1 MSNPTIINEQG
12 NDPKP
17 TAHANGASLPD
28 GGVGLWQVFLIFLRL
43 GLTSFGGPVAH
54 ISYFRE
60 EFVAR
65 RKWLSDARYADLV
78 ALCQFAPGPASS
90 QVGMGIGMALGGI
103 RGSLVAWLGFTMPSA
118 IVLAILGMAF
128 VEFDLGSVEGIIRG
142 LKLVA
147 VGVVAHAL
155 LGMARSLCPDIP
167 RAAMA
172 VVAAIIMIASDTVM
186 AQFGVIIAGMIAGY
200 VLLRGKV
207 NQESL
212 DDHPVRSA
220 KGAVVALVLFFALLA
235 ILPIAAQLD
244 GTGLFAVI
252 DGFYRS
258 GALVFGGGHVVL
270 PLLQNA
276 VVDPGWVDAETFLAG
291 YGATQ
296 AVPGPIFTFAAY
308 LGAALHTGAGGTGIM
323 VSALTSLVT
332 LIAIFLPAWLLVIGL
347 LPFWDRVRHV
357 PSMRAGM
364 MGVNAAVVGLLAAVL
379 YDPIWTGTIHDV
391 KDVVIVALAFVVLQW
406 RVMPVWAL
414 VLAGGAGGAVMGV
427 LGLAEAIT

>member
-1 MSNPTIINEQG
+1 MSNPTVK
-12 NDPKP
+12 NDQASVPKSEE
-17 TAHANGASLPD
+17 NGASLPA

-118 IVLAILGMAF
+118 IVLAVLGMAF
-128 VEFDLGSVEGIIRG
+128 VGFDLGSVDGVIRG

-155 LGMARSLCPDIP
+155 LGMSRSLCPDIP

-172 VVAAIIMIASDTVM
+172 VIAAIIMIASDTVL
-186 AQFGVIIAGMIAGY
+186 AQFGVIICGMITGY
-200 VLLRGKV
+200 ILLRGKV
-207 NQESL
+207 DQDSL

-220 KGAVVALVLFFALLA
+220 KGGIVALVLFFALLA
-235 ILPIAAQLD
+235 ILPIAAQVD

-276 VVDPGWVDAETFLAG
+276 VVDPGWVDADTFLAG

-323 VSALTSLVT
+323 VSAMTSLVT

-357 PSMRAGM
+357 PSMRAGL
-364 MGVNAAVVGLLAAVL
+364 MGVNAAVVGLMAAVL
-379 YDPIWTGTIHDV
+379 YDPIWTGAIHDLF
-391 KDVVIVALAFVVLQW
+391 DIGCVIIAFVVLQW
-406 RVMPVWAL
+406 RVVPVWAL
-414 VLAGGAGGAVMGV
+414 VGIGALAGFVV
-427 LGLAEAIT
+427 GLI

>member
-1 MSNPTIINEQG
+1 MSDLTKNNQPVIEQL
-12 NDPKP
+12 PKS
-17 TAHANGASLPD
+17 ARNGD
-28 GGVGLWQVFLIFLRL
+28 VGLWQIFLIFLRL

-60 EFVAR
+60 EFVVR

-90 QVGMGIGMALGGI
+90 QVGMGIGMVLGGV

-118 IVLAILGMAF
+118 IVLAALGMSF
-128 VEFDLGSVEGIIRG
+128 VGFDLTTVEGVIWG

-155 LGMARSLCPDIP
+155 LGMARTLCPDIP
-167 RAAMA
+167 RAIFAII
-172 VVAAIIMIASDTVM
+172 AAIVMIASDTVLT
-186 AQFGVIIAGMIAGY
+186 QFVVIIGGLVAGFAFLRDKAGDDDG
-200 VLLRGKV
+200 RG
-207 NQESL
+207 
-212 DDHPVRSA
+212 DAPRSA
-220 KGAVVALVLFFALLA
+220 KGALLA
-235 ILPIAAQLD
+235 LGAFLGLLVILPFAAGLD
-244 GTGLFAVI
+244 PSGLFAVV

-276 VVDPGWVDAETFLAG
+276 VVDPGWVDPETFLAG

-308 LGAALHTGAGGTGIM
+308 LGAALPTGAGHTGILI
-323 VSALTSLVT
+323 SAMMACVT
-332 LIAIFLPAWLLVIGL
+332 LVAIFLPAWLLVIGL
-347 LPFWDRVRHV
+347 LPFWDRVRHIS
-357 PSMRAGM
+357 SMRAGL

-379 YDPIWTGTIHDV
+379 YDPIWTGAIHDV
-391 KDVVIVALAFVVLQW
+391 FDVGCVILVFAILQW
-406 RVMPVWAL
+406 RVIPVWAL
-414 VLAGGAGGAVMGV
+414 VGLGAMVGY
-427 LGLAEAIT
+427 LSGLI

>member
-1 MSNPTIINEQG
+1 MSNPIKTNQSVTDEG
-12 NDPKP
+12 L
-17 TAHANGASLPD
+17 ASAP
-28 GGVGLWQVFLIFLRL
+28 GVGVGLWQIFLIFLRL

-78 ALCQFAPGPASS
+78 ALCQFVPGPASS
-90 QVGMGIGMALGGI
+90 QVGMGIGMALGGV
-103 RGSLVAWLGFTMPSA
+103 RGSLVAWFGFTMPSA

-128 VEFDLGSVEGIIRG
+128 VSFDLVAVDGVIRG
-142 LKLVA
+142 LKLIA

-155 LGMARSLCPDIP
+155 LGMARTLCPDIP
-167 RAAMA
+167 RILFAIL
-172 VVAAIIMIASDTVM
+172 AAIIMIASDTVL
-186 AQFGVIIAGMIAGY
+186 AQFGVILGGMGAGF
-200 VLLRGKV
+200 VLLRHKV
-207 NQESL
+207 TE
-212 DDHPVRSA
+212 DDGEHPVARSA
-220 KGAVVALVLFFALLA
+220 KGAVLALGVFFGLLI
-235 ILPIAAQLD
+235 ILPIAAGLD
-244 GTGLFAVI
+244 ASGLFAVI

-276 VVDPGWVDAETFLAG
+276 VVDPGWVDPETFLAG

-308 LGAALHTGAGGTGIM
+308 LGAALHTGAGQTGILI
-323 VSALTSLVT
+323 SAITACVT

-347 LPFWDRVRHV
+347 LPFWDRVRHIS
-357 PSMRAGM
+357 SMRAGL

-379 YDPIWTGTIHDV
+379 YDPIWTGAIHDV
-391 KDVVIVALAFVVLQW
+391 FDIGCVILAFAILQW
-406 RVMPVWAL
+406 RVIPVWAL
-414 VLAGGAGGAVMGV
+414 VGLGALVGYLAG
-427 LGLAEAIT
+427 LI

>member
-1 MSNPTIINEQG
+1 MTDQG
-12 NDPKP
+12 L
-17 TAHANGASLPD
+17 ASAP
-28 GGVGLWQVFLIFLRL
+28 GVGVGLWQIFLIFLRL

-78 ALCQFAPGPASS
+78 ALCQFVPGPASS
-90 QVGMGIGMALGGI
+90 QVGMGIGMALGGV
-103 RGSLVAWLGFTMPSA
+103 RGSLVAWFGFTMPSA

-128 VEFDLGSVEGIIRG
+128 VSVDLAAVDGVIRG
-142 LKLVA
+142 LKLIA

-155 LGMARSLCPDIP
+155 LGMARTLCPDIP
-167 RAAMA
+167 RILFAIFAA
-172 VVAAIIMIASDTVM
+172 VIMIASDTVL
-186 AQFGVIIAGMIAGY
+186 AQFIVILGGMVAGFT
-200 VLLRGKV
+200 LLRHKV
-207 NQESL
+207 T
-212 DDHPVRSA
+212 DDDGEHPVARSA
-220 KGAVVALVLFFALLA
+220 KGAVLALGVFFGLLI
-235 ILPIAAQLD
+235 ILPIAAGLD
-244 GTGLFAVI
+244 PSGLFAVI

-276 VVDPGWVDAETFLAG
+276 VVDPGWVDPETFLAG

-308 LGAALHTGAGGTGIM
+308 LGAALHTGAGQTGI
-323 VSALTSLVT
+323 LTSAITACVT

-347 LPFWDRVRHV
+347 LPFWDRVRHI
-357 PSMRAGM
+357 SFMRAGL

-379 YDPIWTGTIHDV
+379 YDPIWTGAIHDV
-391 KDVVIVALAFVVLQW
+391 FDIGCVILAFAILQW
-406 RVMPVWAL
+406 RVIPVWAL
-414 VLAGGAGGAVMGV
+414 VGLGALVGYLAG
-427 LGLAEAIT
+427 LI

>member
-1 MSNPTIINEQG
+1 MTDEGPASAP
-12 NDPKP
+12 
-17 TAHANGASLPD
+17 GA
-28 GGVGLWQVFLIFLRL
+28 GAGVGLWQIFLIFLRL

-78 ALCQFAPGPASS
+78 ALCQFVPGPASS
-90 QVGMGIGMALGGI
+90 QVGMGIGMALGGV
-103 RGSLVAWLGFTMPSA
+103 RGSLVAWFGFTMPSA

-128 VEFDLGSVEGIIRG
+128 VSFDLAAIDGVIRG
-142 LKLVA
+142 LKLIA

-155 LGMARSLCPDIP
+155 LGMARTLCPDIP
-167 RAAMA
+167 RILFSIL
-172 VVAAIIMIASDTVM
+172 AAIIMIASDTVL
-186 AQFGVIIAGMIAGY
+186 AQFGVILGGMGAGF
-200 VLLRGKV
+200 VLLRDKV
-207 NQESL
+207 T
-212 DDHPVRSA
+212 DDDGEPPVAHSA
-220 KGAVVALVLFFALLA
+220 KGAVLALGVFFGLLI
-235 ILPIAAQLD
+235 ILPIAAGLD
-244 GTGLFAVI
+244 PSGLFAVI

-276 VVDPGWVDAETFLAG
+276 VVDPGWVDPETFLAG

-308 LGAALHTGAGGTGIM
+308 LGAALHTGAGQTGILI
-323 VSALTSLVT
+323 SAITACVT

-347 LPFWDRVRHV
+347 LPFWDRVRHIS
-357 PSMRAGM
+357 SMRAGL

-379 YDPIWTGTIHDV
+379 YDPIWTGAIHDV
-391 KDVVIVALAFVVLQW
+391 FDIGCVILAFAILQW
-406 RVMPVWAL
+406 RIMPVWAL
-414 VLAGGAGGAVMGV
+414 VGLGALVGYLAG
-427 LGLAEAIT
+427 LI

>member
-1 MSNPTIINEQG
+1 MSNPTIKNEQG
-12 NDPKP
+12 NDHKP

-28 GGVGLWQVFLIFLRL
+28 GGVGLWRVFLIFLRL

-128 VEFDLGSVEGIIRG
+128 VGFDLGSVEGVIRG

-244 GTGLFAVI
+244 DTGLFAVI

-357 PSMRAGM
+357 PSMRAGL

-379 YDPIWTGTIHDV
+379 YDPIWTGAIHDLF
-391 KDVVIVALAFVVLQW
+391 DIGCVIIAFVVLQW
-406 RVMPVWAL
+406 RVVPVWAL
-414 VLAGGAGGAVMGV
+414 VGIGALAGFIV
-427 LGLAEAIT
+427 GLI

>member
-1 MSNPTIINEQG
+1 MSNPTIKNEQG
-12 NDPKP
+12 TDPKP

-128 VEFDLGSVEGIIRG
+128 VGFDLGSVEGIIRG

-357 PSMRAGM
+357 PSMRAGL

-379 YDPIWTGTIHDV
+379 YDPIWTGAIHDLF
-391 KDVVIVALAFVVLQW
+391 DIGCVIIAFVVLQW
-406 RVMPVWAL
+406 RVVPVWAL
-414 VLAGGAGGAVMGV
+414 VGIGALAGFIV
-427 LGLAEAIT
+427 GLI

>member
-1 MSNPTIINEQG
+1 MSSPTVKNEQAS
-12 NDPKP
+12 DPKSEE
-17 TAHANGASLPD
+17 NGASLPA

-118 IVLAILGMAF
+118 IVLAVLGMAF
-128 VEFDLGSVEGIIRG
+128 VGFDIGSVDGVIRG

-167 RAAMA
+167 RAVMA
-172 VVAAIIMIASDTVM
+172 VIAAIIMIASDTVL
-186 AQFGVIIAGMIAGY
+186 AQFGVIICGMIAGY
-200 VLLRGKV
+200 ILLRGKV
-207 NQESL
+207 NQDSL

-220 KGAVVALVLFFALLA
+220 KGAIVALVLFFALLV

-276 VVDPGWVDAETFLAG
+276 VVDPGWVDADTFLAG

-308 LGAALHTGAGGTGIM
+308 LGAALHPGAGGTGVMI
-323 VSALTSLVT
+323 SAVTSLVT

-357 PSMRAGM
+357 PSMRAGL

-379 YDPIWTGTIHDV
+379 YDPIWTGAIHDLF
-391 KDVVIVALAFVVLQW
+391 DIGCVIIAFAVLQW
-406 RVMPVWAL
+406 RVVSVWAL
-414 VLAGGAGGAVMGV
+414 VGIGALAGFVV
-427 LGLAEAIT
+427 GLI

>member
-1 MSNPTIINEQG
+1 MSNPTVENKKG
-12 NDPKP
+12 SDPKSE
-17 TAHANGASLPD
+17 ANGASLPAD
-28 GGVGLWQVFLIFLRL
+28 GVGLWQVFLIFLRL

-65 RKWLSDARYADLV
+65 RKWLSDAGYADLV

-90 QVGMGIGMALGGI
+90 QVGMGIGMVLGGI

-118 IVLAILGMAF
+118 IVLAVLGMAF
-128 VEFDLGSVEGIIRG
+128 VGFDLGSVDGVIRG

-172 VVAAIIMIASDTVM
+172 VVAAIIMIASDTVL
-186 AQFGVIIAGMIAGY
+186 AQFGVIIAGMIAGF

-207 NQESL
+207 DPDSV
-212 DDHPVRSA
+212 DGHPVRSA
-220 KGAVVALVLFFALLA
+220 KGAIVALVLFFALLA
-235 ILPIAAQLD
+235 ILPIIAQLD

-276 VVDPGWVDAETFLAG
+276 VVDPGWVDADTFLAG

-308 LGAALHTGAGGTGIM
+308 LGAALHTGAGGAGIM
-323 VSALTSLVT
+323 ISAVTSLVT

-357 PSMRAGM
+357 PSMRAGL

-379 YDPIWTGTIHDV
+379 YDPIWTGAIHDLF
-391 KDVVIVALAFVVLQW
+391 DIGCVIIAFAVLQW
-406 RVMPVWAL
+406 RVVPVWAL
-414 VLAGGAGGAVMGV
+414 VGIGALAGFIV
-427 LGLAEAIT
+427 GLI

>member
-1 MSNPTIINEQG
+1 MSNPIKTNQSATDEG
-12 NDPKP
+12 PASAP
-17 TAHANGASLPD
+17 GAGAS
-28 GGVGLWQVFLIFLRL
+28 VGLWQIFLIFLRL

-60 EFVAR
+60 EFVVR

-78 ALCQFAPGPASS
+78 ALCQFVPGPASS
-90 QVGMGIGMALGGI
+90 QVGMGIGMALVGV
-103 RGSLVAWLGFTMPSA
+103 RGSLVAWFGFTMPSA

-128 VEFDLGSVEGIIRG
+128 VSFDLVAVDGVIRG
-142 LKLVA
+142 LKLIA

-155 LGMARSLCPDIP
+155 LGMARTLCPDIP
-167 RAAMA
+167 RILFAIL
-172 VVAAIIMIASDTVM
+172 AAIIMIASDTVL
-186 AQFGVIIAGMIAGY
+186 AQFGVILGGMVAGF
-200 VLLRGKV
+200 VLLRDKV
-207 NQESL
+207 A
-212 DDHPVRSA
+212 DDDGEHLVARSA
-220 KGAVVALVLFFALLA
+220 KGAVLALGVFFGLLI
-235 ILPIAAQLD
+235 ILPIAAGLD
-244 GTGLFAVI
+244 SSGLFAVI

-276 VVDPGWVDAETFLAG
+276 VVDPGWVDPETFLAG

-308 LGAALHTGAGGTGIM
+308 LGAALHTGAGQTGILI
-323 VSALTSLVT
+323 SAITACVT

-357 PSMRAGM
+357 SSMRAGL

-379 YDPIWTGTIHDV
+379 YDPIWTGAIHDV
-391 KDVVIVALAFVVLQW
+391 FDVGCVILAFAILQW
-406 RVMPVWAL
+406 RVIPVWAL
-414 VLAGGAGGAVMGV
+414 VGLGVLVGYLAG
-427 LGLAEAIT
+427 LI

>member
-1 MSNPTIINEQG
+1 MSNPTVK
-12 NDPKP
+12 NDQASAPKSEE
-17 TAHANGASLPD
+17 NGASVPA

-118 IVLAILGMAF
+118 IVLAVLGMAF
-128 VEFDLGSVEGIIRG
+128 VGFDLGSVDGVIRG

-172 VVAAIIMIASDTVM
+172 VVAAIIMITSDTVL
-186 AQFGVIIAGMIAGY
+186 AQFGVIICGMIAGY
-200 VLLRGKV
+200 ILLRGKV
-207 NQESL
+207 DQDSL

-220 KGAVVALVLFFALLA
+220 KGAIVALVLFFALLA
-235 ILPIAAQLD
+235 ILPIAAQVD

-276 VVDPGWVDAETFLAG
+276 VVDPGWVDADTFLAG

-323 VSALTSLVT
+323 VSAMTSLVT

-357 PSMRAGM
+357 PSMRAGL

-379 YDPIWTGTIHDV
+379 YDPIWTGAIHDLF
-391 KDVVIVALAFVVLQW
+391 DIGCVIIAFTVLQW
-406 RVMPVWAL
+406 RVVPVWAL
-414 VLAGGAGGAVMGV
+414 VGIGALAGFIV
-427 LGLAEAIT
+427 GLI

>member
-1 MSNPTIINEQG
+1 MSNPTETNRPVL
-12 NDPKP
+12 NS
-17 TAHANGASLPD
+17 TSAAAS
-28 GGVGLWQVFLIFLRL
+28 GVGLWQIFLIFLRL

-54 ISYFRE
+54 IGYFRE
-60 EFVAR
+60 EFVVR

-90 QVGMGIGMALGGI
+90 QVGMGIGMALGGV
-103 RGSLVAWLGFTMPSA
+103 RGSLVAWFGFTMPSA
-118 IVLAILGMAF
+118 IVLAALGMAF
-128 VEFDLGSVEGIIRG
+128 VGFDFASVEGVIRG

-167 RAAMA
+167 RAIFAII
-172 VVAAIIMIASDTVM
+172 AAIIMIASDTVL
-186 AQFGVIIAGMIAGY
+186 AQFVVIIGGMMAGF
-200 VLLRGKV
+200 VLLRHKV
-207 NQESL
+207 ADEGIE
-212 DDHPVRSA
+212 HPAPRSA
-220 KGAVVALVLFFALLA
+220 KGAIVALGVFFGLLVV
-235 ILPIAAQLD
+235 LPIAAGLD
-244 GTGLFAVI
+244 PSGLFAVI

-276 VVDPGWVDAETFLAG
+276 VVDPGWVDPETFLAG

-308 LGAALHTGAGGTGIM
+308 LGAALHTGAGSAGILI
-323 VSALTSLVT
+323 SAVTACMT

-347 LPFWDRVRHV
+347 LPFWDRIAHI
-357 PSMRAGM
+357 PSMRAGL

-379 YDPIWTGTIHDV
+379 YDPIWTSAIHDIF
-391 KDVVIVALAFVVLQW
+391 DVGCVFLAFAVLQW
-406 RVMPVWAL
+406 RVIPVWAL
-414 VLAGGAGGAVMGV
+414 VGLGAVAGFLV
-427 LGLAEAIT
+427 GLI

>member
-1 MSNPTIINEQG
+1 MPSGT
-12 NDPKP
+12 
-17 TAHANGASLPD
+17 
-28 GGVGLWQVFLIFLRL
+28 VGLWQIFLIFLRL

-60 EFVAR
+60 EFVVR

-90 QVGMGIGMALGGI
+90 QVGMGIGMALGGV
-103 RGSLVAWLGFTMPSA
+103 RGSLVAWFGFTMPSA
-118 IVLAILGMAF
+118 IVLAVLGVAF
-128 VEFDLGSVEGIIRG
+128 TGFDPSSIDGVIRG

-155 LGMARSLCPDIP
+155 IGMARSLCPDMP
-167 RAAMA
+167 RIVLAIAAT
-172 VVAAIIMIASDTVM
+172 IIMIVADTVY
-186 AQFGVIIAGMIAGY
+186 AQFGVILGGMVAGFI
-200 VLLRGKV
+200 LLRAKV
-207 NQESL
+207 
-212 DDHPVRSA
+212 DDQPFEVPKPHST
-220 KGAVVALVLFFALLA
+220 KGAVLAIALFFALLVL
-235 ILPIAAQLD
+235 LPVAAGIDQ
-244 GTGLFAVI
+244 TGLFAVI

-276 VVDPGWVDAETFLAG
+276 VVDPGWVDTETFLAG

-308 LGAALHTGAGGTGIM
+308 LGAVLHGGADSLGRGGIW
-323 VSALTSLVT
+323 VSLITSMVT
-332 LIAIFLPAWLLVIGL
+332 LVAIFLPAWLLVVGL

-357 PSMRAGM
+357 PAMQAGL

-379 YDPIWTGTIHDV
+379 YQPIWTGAIHDMF
-391 KDVVIVALAFVVLQW
+391 DVGCVAIAFAVLQW
-406 RVMPVWAL
+406 RIIPVWAL
-414 VLAGGAGGAVMGV
+414 VGIGAMAGY
-427 LGLAEAIT
+427 LSGLMI